1 MFCSGKPKVSAGRP
15 IISHFSCI
23 DISPIE
29 DVPLSSFCVQ
39 TLLWFRHCRHC
50 CRCMQMTKEYKH
62 SCKRALFLLSRAST
76 SLQVNNPTHCIA
88 WDNSNMTSKIFLIR
102 HGETEWSL
110 KQQHT
115 GSTEVPL
122 TSNGEQQ
129 VKSTTKIYFGDKK
142 MVQPKALS
150 HM

>member
-1 MFCSGKPKVSAGRP
+1 
-15 IISHFSCI
+15 
-23 DISPIE
+23 
-29 DVPLSSFCVQ
+29 
-39 TLLWFRHCRHC
+39 
-50 CRCMQMTKEYKH
+50 
-62 SCKRALFLLSRAST
+62 
-76 SLQVNNPTHCIA
+76 
-88 WDNSNMTSKIFLIR
+88 MTSKIFLIR